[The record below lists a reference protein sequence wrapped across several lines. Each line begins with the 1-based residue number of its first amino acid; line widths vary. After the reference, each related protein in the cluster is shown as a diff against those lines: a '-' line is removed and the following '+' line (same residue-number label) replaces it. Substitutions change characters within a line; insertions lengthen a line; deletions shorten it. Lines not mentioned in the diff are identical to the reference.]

1 MEQLI
6 EWIWNAESREFFAM
20 LFGRFFVNILFV
32 SLVIDK
38 IYYRNYRQKE
48 YLFTF
53 WITNILIFF
62 VTSML
67 VSVKVKTGFAFGMFA
82 VLSIL
87 RFRTEQLQVK
97 EMTFLFMAIIIAV
110 INSLVTVSV
119 PIIALML
126 ANVTIVSAA
135 FFLEKAWI
143 KTPLKR
149 LTVQFEEIE
158 LINVEERERLIEVLK
173 KRTGLSIV
181 GVEIE
186 RINYL
191 QDSAE
196 LTIIYE

>member
-1 MEQLI
+1 MEQLV
-6 EWIWNAESREFFAM
+6 EWMWNAESREFFM
-20 LFGRFFVNILFV
+20 ELFGRFFLNIIFV

-62 VTSML
+62 VTSLL

-110 INSLVTVSV
+110 INSLVTVTV
-119 PIIALML
+119 PIIALLL
-126 ANVTIVSAA
+126 ANVTIVTTAW
-135 FFLEKAWI
+135 FLEKAWI

-149 LTVQFEEIE
+149 LTVQFEEIS
-158 LINVEERERLIEVLK
+158 LINVEHRDALIDELK

-181 GVEIE
+181 GVEFE

-191 QDSAE
+191 QDSAD
-196 LTIIYE
+196 LTVIYE